1 MLAPGVSCVCSDVP
15 RPKIRFGCAS
25 KMPIADRSESPLM
38 APTTCGRSFGEPQ
51 ARMDCVGC
59 IKAGVAD
66 MPWALSVI
74 WEARMVSK
82 YDPLRRHLANS
93 AAKTVFMT
101 FAEIEKTLAF
111 KLPKSAR
118 QYQAWWANASEY
130 WASVFEGM
138 DIDGPQGIRESDG
151 ANCCFRAALICRL
164 VAQTS

>member
-1 MLAPGVSCVCSDVP
+1 
-15 RPKIRFGCAS
+15 
-25 KMPIADRSESPLM
+25 
-38 APTTCGRSFGEPQ
+38 
-51 ARMDCVGC
+51 MDCVGC

-118 QYQAWWANASEY
+118 QYQAWWANASPNTGHPY
-130 WASVFEGM
+130 SKAWTSTGRKASV
-138 DIDGPQGIRESDG
+138 
-151 ANCCFRAALICRL
+151 NLT
-164 VAQTS
+164 AQTVVFERR